1 MLPVVAMHEIGGSD
15 LTVRQSEV
23 VLDRA
28 PQPEQLIK
36 ANRCGHIILTQDAMA
51 DPFGAGNKTTEHR
64 AAGMKRAVIVDLG
77 DEEEFGGITARLL
90 ELGQAEDPALARSL
104 LARSAARH
112 VGEEWVRT
120 CRSRGA
126 TYH

>member
-1 MLPVVAMHEIGGSD
+1 MRISDWSSDVCSSDLLVHRTEAESHGMLPVVAMHEIGGSD

-64 AAGMKRAVIVDLG
+64 AADRKS
-77 DEEEFGGITARLL
+77 TRLN
-90 ELGQAEDPALARSL
+90 S
-104 LARSAARH
+104 SH
-112 VGEEWVRT
+112 
-120 CRSRGA
+120 
-126 TYH
+126 